1 MKPSHTDALK
11 GINSSENHH
20 PIINN
25 TLMDIFTSYSGLLHQ
40 ESIGLYLILVEEGK
54 THRGKKMLKIIRLL
68 TASRSGGWD
77 WLIRGLWFGFLYPAV
92 CVCVC
97 MCSYVSSW
105 QDVGPRSLAV
115 PLAAH
120 GEALLICWSNR
131 CQNTP
136 GAVTLEGQEERRQ
149 CVLYTVVH
157 RMSAAWHLLITAA
170 TFMWGNQDLP
180 QSWFIRQTRWSR
192 ASVFTSVFLGEVAS
206 DDI

>member
-1 MKPSHTDALK
+1 M
-11 GINSSENHH
+11 
-20 PIINN
+20 
-25 TLMDIFTSYSGLLHQ
+25 
-40 ESIGLYLILVEEGK
+40 VW
-54 THRGKKMLKIIRLL
+54 
-68 TASRSGGWD
+68 ASVACS
-77 WLIRGLWFGFLYPAV
+77 V

-180 QSWFIRQTRWSR
+180 QSWFIRQTRVEQSFCVYLCVSWWGRIWWYIGCVHTGQTLMCYTEITPQKTHWETGVPQDWGFWSNR
-192 ASVFTSVFLGEVAS
+192 YWWQFGRDEKSS
-206 DDI
+206 

>member
-1 MKPSHTDALK
+1 M
-11 GINSSENHH
+11 
-20 PIINN
+20 
-25 TLMDIFTSYSGLLHQ
+25 
-40 ESIGLYLILVEEGK
+40 VW
-54 THRGKKMLKIIRLL
+54 
-68 TASRSGGWD
+68 ASVACS
-77 WLIRGLWFGFLYPAV
+77 V

-206 DDI
+206 DDIYRLCTHRPDPDVLHWNYSPKNSLRNWCASGLGLLV